1 MDSADQLTI
10 RSRLGDYTV
19 DFRDDVGWVSELSDV
34 ENAFFVVDER
44 VWQFHGTGALAS
56 LASRPLHLLSATEEA
71 KTLDGV
77 SALCDAMIVQSAKR
91 NAVVVSI
98 GGGVVQDAT
107 GFLASVLYRGVRWVY
122 VPSTLLGQA
131 DSCIG
136 AKTSINFRSYKN
148 LLGTMYPPQQV
159 IVHPPLAS
167 TLDDHQFF
175 SGLGEIVKMHI
186 VAGPDDVARLELKLE
201 AVRRR
206 DPEAVSEVVRSS
218 LRIKQGFVEEDEFD
232 RGVRRLLNF
241 GHCFGHAIESA
252 TDFAVPHGQ
261 AVVLGMILAG
271 LVSCSRGQLMR
282 SSLDDLGSR
291 LFIPTLTSA
300 ADTRGIVGDAVI
312 EAMRRDKKRTGSGL
326 AVVLPTADWSLGLV
340 DDVTPAE
347 AQQALTELPEALEAA
362 TRLRDRLGG

>member
-1 MDSADQLTI
+1 MDAADQLTI

-19 DFRDDVGWVSELSDV
+19 DFRDDIGWVSELADV

-44 VWQFHGTGALAS
+44 VWQFHGTGALAP
-56 LASRPLHLLSATEEA
+56 LASRPLHLISATEDA

-77 SALCDAMIVQSAKR
+77 GALCDAMIAQSAKR

-107 GFLASVLYRGVRWVY
+107 GFLASVMYRGIRWVY

-167 TLDDHQFF
+167 TLDDHQFL
-175 SGLGEIVKMHI
+175 SGLGEIIKMHI
-186 VAGPDDVARLELKLE
+186 VAGPDEVARLEPRLE

-206 DPEAVSEVVRSS
+206 EPRAVSEVVRSS
-218 LRIKQGFVEEDEFD
+218 LRIKKGYVEEDEFD

-271 LVSCSRGQLMR
+271 LVSCSRGQLTR

-300 ADTRGIVGDAVI
+300 ADIHGLIGDAVI
-312 EAMRRDKKRTGSGL
+312 DAMRRDKKRSGPGL
-326 AVVLPTADWSLGLV
+326 AVVVPMDDWSLQLV
-340 DDVTPAE
+340 TDVAE
-347 AQQALTELPEALEAA
+347 REATAALTELPEALDSAR
-362 TRLRDRLGG
+362 RLRDRVA